1 MPIVKMEKLT
11 VIGLR
16 EERDPIMDTLM
27 RLGAVELIEQSTEKE
42 TTTEEEP
49 ALVPEH
55 QAVQGEVSLMS
66 RLEMAIDTAQRRH
79 PVKRKMFSGRR
90 QVDSAALMRVAEREE
105 DLLSKVARIEQN
117 QARLADL
124 RQQLGRLAT
133 LRELLQPW
141 TSLDLD
147 LQQQQTEHV
156 QVFLGSL
163 DTPEMLRQAE
173 AGLQDEVPESLL
185 TVLSEDEG
193 GLRCAA
199 ATLRSR
205 ADLVRSILRKAG
217 FNFLPDIDT
226 PGTPAEQLERI
237 SGEIRAIQQELA
249 NRDQELEE
257 LTRHG
262 ADFEVLHDFLLI
274 RHDRLKASTDL
285 PASRHTFWLQGWVPA
300 HLVKSVARGL
310 ESRYMVA
317 LSHEPAGPED
327 DYPIL
332 LKNSK
337 LVNPFVVIVEMF
349 SPPSSREQD
358 PTPLLAPF
366 FFFFFGMMLS
376 DIGYGLLL
384 SGLCALLLFKV
395 KAKGEM
401 ARMVRMLF
409 LCGISS
415 VIWGVLFGSFFGD
428 MVSVLSQ
435 GRLVIPPLWFN
446 PMDDATKLMIWSMI
460 FGVIHLFAGMGAKA
474 YLLFV
479 TGRGKDAV
487 LDIFPWYLII
497 IGLGIMI
504 GGIGGQLGLYIAV
517 AGASVLVLFGGRDSR
532 NPIMRLLKGLLSLYN
547 ITSYISDILSY
558 TRILALVL
566 ATSVIAMVVNLLG
579 FLGGPSITG
588 FFFYVLV
595 AILGHG
601 LNLALSALS
610 AYVHTSRLHY
620 VEFFGKFYDGGGRLW
635 RPLAIKTRYVDIVR
649 SPADEME
656 KA

>member
-16 EERDPIMDTLM
+16 EERDPVMDTLM
-27 RLGAVELIEQSTEKE
+27 RLGAVELIEPPTEQE
-42 TTTEEEP
+42 TNAEET
-49 ALVPEH
+49 ALVPER
-55 QAVQGEVSLMS
+55 QAIQGEISLMS
-66 RLEMAIDTAQRRH
+66 RLEMAIDIARRRH

-90 QVDSAALMRVAEREE
+90 QVDAATLIGVAGREKE
-105 DLLSKVARIEQN
+105 LLGQVSRIEQN
-117 QARLADL
+117 QTRIAEL
-124 RQQLGRLAT
+124 RQQLGHLAT
-133 LRELLQPW
+133 LRDLLQPW
-141 TSLDLD
+141 EGLDLD
-147 LQQQQTEHV
+147 LMQQQTAHV

-173 AGLQDEVPESLL
+173 SQLREEVPESLL

-205 ADLVRSILRKAG
+205 SDLARSILRKAG
-217 FNFLPDIDT
+217 FSPLPEIDT
-226 PGTPAEQLERI
+226 PGTPSEQLSRI
-237 SGEIRAIQQELA
+237 GGQIRDIQQELA
-249 NRDQELEE
+249 RREQELDE
-257 LTRHG
+257 LAQSG

-274 RHDRLKASTDL
+274 RHDRLKASSDL
-285 PASRHTFWLQGWVPA
+285 PGSQHTFWLQGWVPA

-310 ESRYMVA
+310 ESRFMVA

-327 DYPIL
+327 EYPIL
-332 LKNSK
+332 LRNSK
-337 LVNPFVVIVEMF
+337 LVKPYEVIVEMF
-349 SPPSSREQD
+349 SPPSTREQD

-401 ARMVRMLF
+401 GRMVKMLF

-415 VIWGVLFGSFFGD
+415 VIWGFLFGSFFGD

-435 GRLVIPPLWFN
+435 GRLVIPALWFN

-497 IGLGIMI
+497 AGLGILL
-504 GGIGGQLGLYIAV
+504 GGIGGQTGLYLAL
-517 AGASVLVLFGGRDSR
+517 AGAAVLVLFGGRGTR
-532 NPIMRLLKGLLSLYN
+532 NPVMRLLKGLLSLYD

-635 RPLAIKTRYVDIVR
+635 RPLTIKTRYVDIVR
-649 SPADEME
+649 SPAEAME

>member
-1 MPIVKMEKLT
+1 VPIVKMEKLT

-27 RLGAVELIEQSTEKE
+27 RLGAVELIEPPAEQE
-42 TTTEEEP
+42 TSAEEA
-49 ALVPEH
+49 ALVPER
-55 QAVQGEVSLMS
+55 QAIQGEISLMS
-66 RLEMAIDTAQRRH
+66 RLEMAIDIARRRH

-90 QVDSAALMRVAEREE
+90 QVDAATLMGVAGREKE
-105 DLLSKVARIEQN
+105 LLGQIARIEQN
-117 QARLADL
+117 QTRIAEL
-124 RQQLGRLAT
+124 RQQLGHLAT
-133 LRELLQPW
+133 LRDLLQPW
-141 TSLDLD
+141 EGLDLD
-147 LQQQQTEHV
+147 LKQQQTAHV

-173 AGLQDEVPESLL
+173 TQLREEVPESLL

-205 ADLVRSILRKAG
+205 SDLARSILRKAG
-217 FNFLPDIDT
+217 FSPLPEIDT
-226 PGTPAEQLERI
+226 PGTPSEQLSRI
-237 SGEIRAIQQELA
+237 SGQIREIQQELA
-249 NRDQELEE
+249 RREQELDE
-257 LTRHG
+257 LAQSG

-274 RHDRLKASTDL
+274 RHDRLKASSDL
-285 PASRHTFWLQGWVPA
+285 PGSQHTFWLQGWVPA

-310 ESRYMVA
+310 ESRFMVA

-327 DYPIL
+327 EYPIL
-332 LKNSK
+332 LSNSK
-337 LVNPFVVIVEMF
+337 LVKPYEVIVEMF
-349 SPPSSREQD
+349 SPPSTREQD

-401 ARMVRMLF
+401 GRMVKMLF

-415 VIWGVLFGSFFGD
+415 VIWGFLFGSFFGD

-435 GRLVIPPLWFN
+435 GRLVIPALWFN

-497 IGLGIMI
+497 AGLGILL
-504 GGIGGQLGLYIAV
+504 GGIGGQIGLYLAL
-517 AGASVLVLFGGRDSR
+517 AGAAVLVLFGGRGTR
-532 NPIMRLLKGLLSLYN
+532 NPVMRLLKGLLSLYD

-635 RPLAIKTRYVDIVR
+635 RPLTIKTRYVDIVR
-649 SPADEME
+649 SPAEAME

>member
-27 RLGAVELIEQSTEKE
+27 RLGAVELIEPPAEQE
-42 TTTEEEP
+42 TSAEEA
-49 ALVPEH
+49 ALVPER
-55 QAVQGEVSLMS
+55 QAIQGEISLMS
-66 RLEMAIDTAQRRH
+66 RLEMAIDIARRRH

-90 QVDSAALMRVAEREE
+90 QVDAATLMGVAGREKE
-105 DLLSKVARIEQN
+105 LLGQIARIEQN
-117 QARLADL
+117 QTRIAEL
-124 RQQLGRLAT
+124 RQQLGHLAT
-133 LRELLQPW
+133 LRDLLQPW
-141 TSLDLD
+141 EGLDLD
-147 LQQQQTEHV
+147 LKQQQTAHV

-173 AGLQDEVPESLL
+173 TQLREEVPESLL

-205 ADLVRSILRKAG
+205 SDLARSILRKAG
-217 FNFLPDIDT
+217 FSPLPEIDT
-226 PGTPAEQLERI
+226 PGTPSEQLSRI
-237 SGEIRAIQQELA
+237 SGQIREIQQELA
-249 NRDQELEE
+249 RREQELDE
-257 LTRHG
+257 LAQSG

-274 RHDRLKASTDL
+274 RHDRLKASSDL
-285 PASRHTFWLQGWVPA
+285 PGSHHTFWLQGWVPA

-310 ESRYMVA
+310 ESRFMVA

-327 DYPIL
+327 EYPIL
-332 LKNSK
+332 LSNSK
-337 LVNPFVVIVEMF
+337 LVKPYEVIVEMF
-349 SPPSSREQD
+349 SPPSTREQD

-401 ARMVRMLF
+401 GRMVKMLF

-415 VIWGVLFGSFFGD
+415 VIWGFLFGSFFGD

-435 GRLVIPPLWFN
+435 GRLVIPALWFN

-497 IGLGIMI
+497 AGLGILL
-504 GGIGGQLGLYIAV
+504 GGIGGQTGLYLALT
-517 AGASVLVLFGGRDSR
+517 GASVLVLFGGRGTR
-532 NPIMRLLKGLLSLYN
+532 NPVMRLLKGLLSLYD

-635 RPLAIKTRYVDIVR
+635 RPLTIKTRYVDIVR
-649 SPADEME
+649 SPAEAME

>member
-27 RLGAVELIEQSTEKE
+27 RLGAVELIEPPTEQE
-42 TTTEEEP
+42 TSAEEA
-49 ALVPEH
+49 ALVPER
-55 QAVQGEVSLMS
+55 QAIQGEISLMS
-66 RLEMAIDTAQRRH
+66 RLEMAIDIARRRH

-90 QVDSAALMRVAEREE
+90 QVDAATLMGVAGREKE
-105 DLLSKVARIEQN
+105 LLGQIARIEQN
-117 QARLADL
+117 QTRIAEL
-124 RQQLGRLAT
+124 RQQLGHLAT
-133 LRELLQPW
+133 LRDLLQPW
-141 TSLDLD
+141 EGLDLD
-147 LQQQQTEHV
+147 LKQQQTAHV

-173 AGLQDEVPESLL
+173 TQLREEVPESLL

-205 ADLVRSILRKAG
+205 SDLARSILRKAG
-217 FNFLPDIDT
+217 FSPLPEIDT
-226 PGTPAEQLERI
+226 PGTPSEQLSRI
-237 SGEIRAIQQELA
+237 SGQIREIQQELA
-249 NRDQELEE
+249 RREQELDE
-257 LTRHG
+257 LAQSG

-274 RHDRLKASTDL
+274 RHDRLKASSDL
-285 PASRHTFWLQGWVPA
+285 PGSQHTFWLQGWVPA

-310 ESRYMVA
+310 ESRFMVA

-327 DYPIL
+327 EYPIL
-332 LKNSK
+332 LSNSK
-337 LVNPFVVIVEMF
+337 LVKPYEVIVEMF
-349 SPPSSREQD
+349 SPPSTREQD

-401 ARMVRMLF
+401 GRMVKMLF

-415 VIWGVLFGSFFGD
+415 VIWGFLFGSFFGD

-435 GRLVIPPLWFN
+435 GRLVIPALWFN

-497 IGLGIMI
+497 AGLGILL
-504 GGIGGQLGLYIAV
+504 GGIGGQTGLYLAL
-517 AGASVLVLFGGRDSR
+517 AGAAVLVLFGGRGTR
-532 NPIMRLLKGLLSLYN
+532 NPVMRLLKGLLSLYD

-635 RPLAIKTRYVDIVR
+635 RPLTIKTRYVDIVR
-649 SPADEME
+649 SPAEAME

>member
-27 RLGAVELIEQSTEKE
+27 RLGAVELIEPPTEQE
-42 TTTEEEP
+42 TSAEEA
-49 ALVPEH
+49 ALVPER
-55 QAVQGEVSLMS
+55 QAIQGEISLMS
-66 RLEMAIDTAQRRH
+66 RLEMAIDIARRRH

-90 QVDSAALMRVAEREE
+90 QVDAATLMGVAGREKE
-105 DLLSKVARIEQN
+105 LLGQIARIEQN
-117 QARLADL
+117 QTRIAEL
-124 RQQLGRLAT
+124 RQQLGHLAT
-133 LRELLQPW
+133 LRDLLQPW
-141 TSLDLD
+141 EGLDLD
-147 LQQQQTEHV
+147 LKQQQTAHV

-173 AGLQDEVPESLL
+173 TQLREEVPESLL

-205 ADLVRSILRKAG
+205 SDLARSILRKAG
-217 FNFLPDIDT
+217 FSPLPEIDT
-226 PGTPAEQLERI
+226 PGTPSEQLSRI
-237 SGEIRAIQQELA
+237 SGQIREIQQELA
-249 NRDQELEE
+249 RREQELDE
-257 LTRHG
+257 LAQSG

-274 RHDRLKASTDL
+274 RHDRLKASSDL
-285 PASRHTFWLQGWVPA
+285 PGSHHTFWLQGWVPA

-310 ESRYMVA
+310 ESRFMVA

-327 DYPIL
+327 EYPIL
-332 LKNSK
+332 LSNSK
-337 LVNPFVVIVEMF
+337 LVKPYEVIVEMF
-349 SPPSSREQD
+349 SPPSTREQD

-401 ARMVRMLF
+401 GRMVKMLF

-415 VIWGVLFGSFFGD
+415 VIWGFLFGSFFGD

-435 GRLVIPPLWFN
+435 GRLVIPALWFN

-497 IGLGIMI
+497 AGLGILL
-504 GGIGGQLGLYIAV
+504 GGIGGQIGLYLAL
-517 AGASVLVLFGGRDSR
+517 AGAAVLVLFGGRGTR
-532 NPIMRLLKGLLSLYN
+532 NPVMRLLKGLLSLYD

-635 RPLAIKTRYVDIVR
+635 RPLTIKTRYVDIVR
-649 SPADEME
+649 SPAEAME

>member
-16 EERDPIMDTLM
+16 EERDPVMDTLM
-27 RLGAVELIEQSTEKE
+27 RLGAVELIEPPTEQE
-42 TTTEEEP
+42 TNAEET
-49 ALVPEH
+49 ALVPER
-55 QAVQGEVSLMS
+55 QAIQGEISLMS
-66 RLEMAIDTAQRRH
+66 RLEMAIDIARRRH

-90 QVDSAALMRVAEREE
+90 QVDAATLIGVAGREKE
-105 DLLSKVARIEQN
+105 LLGQVSRIEQN
-117 QARLADL
+117 QTRIAEL
-124 RQQLGRLAT
+124 RQQLGHLAT
-133 LRELLQPW
+133 LRDLLQPW
-141 TSLDLD
+141 EGLDLD
-147 LQQQQTEHV
+147 LMQQQTAHV

-173 AGLQDEVPESLL
+173 SQLREEVPESLL

-205 ADLVRSILRKAG
+205 SDLARSILRKAG
-217 FNFLPDIDT
+217 FSPLPEIDT
-226 PGTPAEQLERI
+226 PGTPSEQLSRI
-237 SGEIRAIQQELA
+237 GGQIRDIQQELA
-249 NRDQELEE
+249 RREQELDE
-257 LTRHG
+257 LAQSG

-274 RHDRLKASTDL
+274 RHDRLKASSDL
-285 PASRHTFWLQGWVPA
+285 PGSQHTFWLQGWVPA

-310 ESRYMVA
+310 ESRFMVA

-327 DYPIL
+327 EYPIL
-332 LKNSK
+332 LRNSK
-337 LVNPFVVIVEMF
+337 LVKPYEVIVEMF
-349 SPPSSREQD
+349 SPPSTREQD

-401 ARMVRMLF
+401 GRMVKMLF

-415 VIWGVLFGSFFGD
+415 VIWGFLFGSFFGD

-435 GRLVIPPLWFN
+435 GRLVIPALWFN

-497 IGLGIMI
+497 AGLGILL
-504 GGIGGQLGLYIAV
+504 GGIGGQTGLYLALS
-517 AGASVLVLFGGRDSR
+517 GAAVLVLFGGRGTR
-532 NPIMRLLKGLLSLYN
+532 NPVMRLLKGLLSLYD

-635 RPLAIKTRYVDIVR
+635 RPLTIKTRYVDIVR
-649 SPADEME
+649 SPAEAME

>member
-1 MPIVKMEKLT
+1 VPIVKMEKLT

-27 RLGAVELIEQSTEKE
+27 RLGAVELIEPPTEQE
-42 TTTEEEP
+42 TSAEEA
-49 ALVPEH
+49 ALVPER
-55 QAVQGEVSLMS
+55 QAIQGEISLMS
-66 RLEMAIDTAQRRH
+66 RLEMAIDIARRRH

-90 QVDSAALMRVAEREE
+90 QVDAATLMGVAGREKE
-105 DLLSKVARIEQN
+105 LLGQIARIEQN
-117 QARLADL
+117 QTRIAEL
-124 RQQLGRLAT
+124 RQQLGHLAT
-133 LRELLQPW
+133 LRDLLQPW
-141 TSLDLD
+141 EGLDLD
-147 LQQQQTEHV
+147 LKQQQTAHV

-173 AGLQDEVPESLL
+173 TQLREEVPESLL

-205 ADLVRSILRKAG
+205 SDLARSILRKAG
-217 FNFLPDIDT
+217 FSPLPEIDT
-226 PGTPAEQLERI
+226 PGTPSEQLSRI
-237 SGEIRAIQQELA
+237 SGQIREIQQELA
-249 NRDQELEE
+249 RREQELDE
-257 LTRHG
+257 LAQSG

-274 RHDRLKASTDL
+274 RHDRLKASSDL
-285 PASRHTFWLQGWVPA
+285 PGSQHTFWLQGWVPA

-310 ESRYMVA
+310 ESRFMVA

-327 DYPIL
+327 EYPIL
-332 LKNSK
+332 LSNSK
-337 LVNPFVVIVEMF
+337 LVKPYEVIVEMF
-349 SPPSSREQD
+349 SPPSTREQD

-401 ARMVRMLF
+401 GRMVKMLF

-415 VIWGVLFGSFFGD
+415 VIWGFLFGSFFGD

-435 GRLVIPPLWFN
+435 GRLVIPALWFN

-497 IGLGIMI
+497 AGLGILL
-504 GGIGGQLGLYIAV
+504 GGIGGQTGLYLALT
-517 AGASVLVLFGGRDSR
+517 GASVLVLFGGRGTR
-532 NPIMRLLKGLLSLYN
+532 NPVMRLLKGLLSLYD

-635 RPLAIKTRYVDIVR
+635 RPLTIKTRYVDIVR
-649 SPADEME
+649 SPAEAME

>member
-27 RLGAVELIEQSTEKE
+27 RLGAVELIEPPTEQE
-42 TTTEEEP
+42 TSAEEA
-49 ALVPEH
+49 ALVPER
-55 QAVQGEVSLMS
+55 QAIQGEISLMS
-66 RLEMAIDTAQRRH
+66 RLEMAIDIARRRH

-90 QVDSAALMRVAEREE
+90 QVDAATLMGVAGREKE
-105 DLLSKVARIEQN
+105 LLGQIARIEQN
-117 QARLADL
+117 QTRIAEL
-124 RQQLGRLAT
+124 RQQLGHLAT
-133 LRELLQPW
+133 LRDLLQPW
-141 TSLDLD
+141 EGLDLD
-147 LQQQQTEHV
+147 LKQQQTAHV

-173 AGLQDEVPESLL
+173 TQLREEVPESLL

-205 ADLVRSILRKAG
+205 SDLARSILRKAG
-217 FNFLPDIDT
+217 FSPLPEIDT
-226 PGTPAEQLERI
+226 PGTPSEQLSRI
-237 SGEIRAIQQELA
+237 SGQIREIQQELA
-249 NRDQELEE
+249 RREQELDE
-257 LTRHG
+257 LAQSG

-274 RHDRLKASTDL
+274 RHDRLKASSDL
-285 PASRHTFWLQGWVPA
+285 PGSQHTFWLQGWVPA

-310 ESRYMVA
+310 ESRFMVA

-327 DYPIL
+327 EYPIL
-332 LKNSK
+332 LSNSK
-337 LVNPFVVIVEMF
+337 LVKPYEVIVEMF
-349 SPPSSREQD
+349 SPPSTREQD

-401 ARMVRMLF
+401 GRMVKMLF

-415 VIWGVLFGSFFGD
+415 VIWGFLFGSFFGD

-435 GRLVIPPLWFN
+435 GRLVIPALWFN

-497 IGLGIMI
+497 AGLGILL
-504 GGIGGQLGLYIAV
+504 GGIGGQTGLYLALT
-517 AGASVLVLFGGRDSR
+517 GASVLVLFGGRGTR
-532 NPIMRLLKGLLSLYN
+532 NPVMRLLKGLLSLYD

-635 RPLAIKTRYVDIVR
+635 RPLTIKTRYVDIVR
-649 SPADEME
+649 SPAEAME

>member
-1 MPIVKMEKLT
+1 VPIVKMEKLT

-16 EERDPIMDTLM
+16 EERDPVMDTLM
-27 RLGAVELIEQSTEKE
+27 RLGAVELIEPPTEQE
-42 TTTEEEP
+42 TNAEET
-49 ALVPEH
+49 ALVPER
-55 QAVQGEVSLMS
+55 QAIQGEISLMS
-66 RLEMAIDTAQRRH
+66 RLEMAIDIARRRH

-90 QVDSAALMRVAEREE
+90 QVDAATLMGVAGREKE
-105 DLLSKVARIEQN
+105 LLGQVSRIEQN
-117 QARLADL
+117 QTRIAEL
-124 RQQLGRLAT
+124 RQQLGHLAT
-133 LRELLQPW
+133 LRDLLQPW
-141 TSLDLD
+141 EGLDLD
-147 LQQQQTEHV
+147 LMQQQTAHV

-173 AGLQDEVPESLL
+173 SQLREEVPESLL

-205 ADLVRSILRKAG
+205 SDLARSILRKAG
-217 FNFLPDIDT
+217 FSPLPEIDT
-226 PGTPAEQLERI
+226 PGTPSEQLSRI
-237 SGEIRAIQQELA
+237 GGQIRDIQQELA
-249 NRDQELEE
+249 RREQELDE
-257 LTRHG
+257 LAQSG

-274 RHDRLKASTDL
+274 RHDRLKASSDL
-285 PASRHTFWLQGWVPA
+285 PGSQHTFWLQGWVPA

-310 ESRYMVA
+310 ESRFMVA

-327 DYPIL
+327 EYPIL
-332 LKNSK
+332 LRNSK
-337 LVNPFVVIVEMF
+337 LVKPYEVIVEMF
-349 SPPSSREQD
+349 SPPSTREQD

-401 ARMVRMLF
+401 GRMVKMLF

-415 VIWGVLFGSFFGD
+415 VIWGFLFGSFFGD

-435 GRLVIPPLWFN
+435 GRLVIPALWFN

-497 IGLGIMI
+497 AGLGILL
-504 GGIGGQLGLYIAV
+504 GGIGGQTGLYLAL
-517 AGASVLVLFGGRDSR
+517 AGAAVLVLFGGRGTR
-532 NPIMRLLKGLLSLYN
+532 NPVMRLLKGLLSLYD

-588 FFFYVLV
+588 FLFYVLV

-635 RPLAIKTRYVDIVR
+635 RPLTIKTRYVDIVR
-649 SPADEME
+649 SPAEAME

>member
-27 RLGAVELIEQSTEKE
+27 RLGAVELIEPPAEQE
-42 TTTEEEP
+42 TSAEEA
-49 ALVPEH
+49 ALVPER
-55 QAVQGEVSLMS
+55 QAIQGEISLMS
-66 RLEMAIDTAQRRH
+66 RLEMAIDIARRRH

-90 QVDSAALMRVAEREE
+90 QVDAATLMGVAGREKE
-105 DLLSKVARIEQN
+105 LLGQIARIEQN
-117 QARLADL
+117 QTRIAEL
-124 RQQLGRLAT
+124 RQQLGHLAT
-133 LRELLQPW
+133 LRDLLQPW
-141 TSLDLD
+141 EGLDLD
-147 LQQQQTEHV
+147 LKQQQTAHV

-173 AGLQDEVPESLL
+173 TQLREEVPESLL

-205 ADLVRSILRKAG
+205 SDLARSILRKAG
-217 FNFLPDIDT
+217 FSPLPEIDT
-226 PGTPAEQLERI
+226 PGTPSEQLSRI
-237 SGEIRAIQQELA
+237 SGQIREIQQELA
-249 NRDQELEE
+249 RREQELDE
-257 LTRHG
+257 LAQSG

-274 RHDRLKASTDL
+274 RHDRLKASSDL
-285 PASRHTFWLQGWVPA
+285 PGSQHTFWLQGWVPA

-310 ESRYMVA
+310 ESRFMVA

-327 DYPIL
+327 EYPIL
-332 LKNSK
+332 LSNSK
-337 LVNPFVVIVEMF
+337 LVKPYEVIVEMF
-349 SPPSSREQD
+349 SPPSTREQD

-401 ARMVRMLF
+401 GRMVKMLF

-415 VIWGVLFGSFFGD
+415 VIWGFLFGSFFGD

-435 GRLVIPPLWFN
+435 GRLVIPALWFN

-497 IGLGIMI
+497 AGLGILL
-504 GGIGGQLGLYIAV
+504 GGIGGQTGLYLALT
-517 AGASVLVLFGGRDSR
+517 GASVLVLFGGRGTR
-532 NPIMRLLKGLLSLYN
+532 NPVMRLLKGLLSLYD

-635 RPLAIKTRYVDIVR
+635 RPLTIKTRYVDIVR
-649 SPADEME
+649 SPAEAME

>member
-27 RLGAVELIEQSTEKE
+27 RLGAVELIEPPTEQE
-42 TTTEEEP
+42 TSAEEA
-49 ALVPEH
+49 ALVPER
-55 QAVQGEVSLMS
+55 QAIQGEISLMS
-66 RLEMAIDTAQRRH
+66 RLEMAIDIARRRH

-90 QVDSAALMRVAEREE
+90 QVDAATLMGVAGREKE
-105 DLLSKVARIEQN
+105 LLGQIARIEQN
-117 QARLADL
+117 QTRIAEL
-124 RQQLGRLAT
+124 RQQLGHLAT
-133 LRELLQPW
+133 LRDLLQPW
-141 TSLDLD
+141 EGLDLD
-147 LQQQQTEHV
+147 LKQQQTAHV

-173 AGLQDEVPESLL
+173 TQLREEVPESLL

-205 ADLVRSILRKAG
+205 SDLARSILRKAG
-217 FNFLPDIDT
+217 FSPLPEIDT
-226 PGTPAEQLERI
+226 PGTPSEQLSRI
-237 SGEIRAIQQELA
+237 SGQIREIQQELA
-249 NRDQELEE
+249 RREQELDE
-257 LTRHG
+257 LAQSG

-274 RHDRLKASTDL
+274 RHDRLKASSDL
-285 PASRHTFWLQGWVPA
+285 PGSQHTFWLQGWVPA

-310 ESRYMVA
+310 ESRFMVA

-327 DYPIL
+327 EYPIL
-332 LKNSK
+332 LSNSK
-337 LVNPFVVIVEMF
+337 LVKPYEVIVEMF
-349 SPPSSREQD
+349 SPPSTREQD

-401 ARMVRMLF
+401 GRMVKMLF

-415 VIWGVLFGSFFGD
+415 VIWGFLFGSFFGD

-435 GRLVIPPLWFN
+435 GRLVIPALWFN

-497 IGLGIMI
+497 AGLGILL
-504 GGIGGQLGLYIAV
+504 GGIGGQIGLYLAL
-517 AGASVLVLFGGRDSR
+517 AGAAVLVLFGGRGTR
-532 NPIMRLLKGLLSLYN
+532 NPVMRLLKGLLSLYD

-635 RPLAIKTRYVDIVR
+635 RPLTIKTRYVDIVR
-649 SPADEME
+649 SPAEAME

>member
-27 RLGAVELIEQSTEKE
+27 RLGAVELIEPPTEQE
-42 TTTEEEP
+42 TSAEEA
-49 ALVPEH
+49 ALVPER
-55 QAVQGEVSLMS
+55 QAIQGEISLMS
-66 RLEMAIDTAQRRH
+66 RLEMAIDIARRRH

-90 QVDSAALMRVAEREE
+90 QVDAATLMGVAGREKE
-105 DLLSKVARIEQN
+105 LLGQIARIEQN
-117 QARLADL
+117 QTRIAEL
-124 RQQLGRLAT
+124 RQQLGHLAT
-133 LRELLQPW
+133 LRDLLQPW
-141 TSLDLD
+141 EGLDLD
-147 LQQQQTEHV
+147 LKQQQTAHV

-173 AGLQDEVPESLL
+173 TQLREEVPESLL

-205 ADLVRSILRKAG
+205 SDLARSILRKAG
-217 FNFLPDIDT
+217 FSPLPEIDT
-226 PGTPAEQLERI
+226 PGTPSEQLSRI
-237 SGEIRAIQQELA
+237 SGQIREIQQELA
-249 NRDQELEE
+249 RREQELDE
-257 LTRHG
+257 LAQSG

-274 RHDRLKASTDL
+274 RHDRLKASSDL
-285 PASRHTFWLQGWVPA
+285 PGSQHTFWLQGWVPA

-310 ESRYMVA
+310 ESRFMVA

-327 DYPIL
+327 EYPIL
-332 LKNSK
+332 LSNSK
-337 LVNPFVVIVEMF
+337 LVKPYEVIVEMF
-349 SPPSSREQD
+349 SPPSTREQD

-401 ARMVRMLF
+401 GRMVKMLF

-415 VIWGVLFGSFFGD
+415 VIWGFLFGSFFGD

-435 GRLVIPPLWFN
+435 GRLVIPALWFN

-497 IGLGIMI
+497 AGLGILL
-504 GGIGGQLGLYIAV
+504 GGIGGQIGLYLAL
-517 AGASVLVLFGGRDSR
+517 AGAAVLVLFGGRGTR
-532 NPIMRLLKGLLSLYN
+532 NPVMRLLKGLLSLYD

-558 TRILALVL
+558 TRILA
-566 ATSVIAMVVNLLG
+566 
-579 FLGGPSITG
+579 
-588 FFFYVLV
+588 
-595 AILGHG
+595 
-601 LNLALSALS
+601 
-610 AYVHTSRLHY
+610 
-620 VEFFGKFYDGGGRLW
+620 
-635 RPLAIKTRYVDIVR
+635 
-649 SPADEME
+649 
-656 KA
+656 

>member
-16 EERDPIMDTLM
+16 EERDPVMDTLM
-27 RLGAVELIEQSTEKE
+27 RLGAVELIEPPTEQE
-42 TTTEEEP
+42 TNAEET
-49 ALVPEH
+49 ALVPER
-55 QAVQGEVSLMS
+55 QAIQGEISLMS
-66 RLEMAIDTAQRRH
+66 RLEMAIDIARRRH

-90 QVDSAALMRVAEREE
+90 QVDAATLMGVAGREKE
-105 DLLSKVARIEQN
+105 LLGQVSRIEQN
-117 QARLADL
+117 QTRIAEL
-124 RQQLGRLAT
+124 RQQLGHLAT
-133 LRELLQPW
+133 LRDLLQPW
-141 TSLDLD
+141 EGLDLD
-147 LQQQQTEHV
+147 LMQQQTAHV

-173 AGLQDEVPESLL
+173 SQLREEVPESLL

-205 ADLVRSILRKAG
+205 SDLARSILRKAG
-217 FNFLPDIDT
+217 FSPLPEIDT
-226 PGTPAEQLERI
+226 PGTPSEQLSRI
-237 SGEIRAIQQELA
+237 GGQIRDIQQELA
-249 NRDQELEE
+249 RREQELDE
-257 LTRHG
+257 LAQSG

-274 RHDRLKASTDL
+274 RHDRLKASSDL
-285 PASRHTFWLQGWVPA
+285 PGSQHTFWLQGWVPA

-310 ESRYMVA
+310 ESRFMVA

-327 DYPIL
+327 EYPIL
-332 LKNSK
+332 LRNSK
-337 LVNPFVVIVEMF
+337 LVKPYEVIVEMF
-349 SPPSSREQD
+349 SPPSTREQD

-401 ARMVRMLF
+401 GRMVKMLF

-415 VIWGVLFGSFFGD
+415 VIWGFLFGSFFGD

-435 GRLVIPPLWFN
+435 GRLVIPALWFN

-497 IGLGIMI
+497 AGLGILL
-504 GGIGGQLGLYIAV
+504 GGIGGQTGLYLALS
-517 AGASVLVLFGGRDSR
+517 GAAVLVLFGGRGTR
-532 NPIMRLLKGLLSLYN
+532 NPVMRLLKGLLSLYD

-635 RPLAIKTRYVDIVR
+635 RPLTIKTRYVDIVR
-649 SPADEME
+649 SPAEAME

>member
-27 RLGAVELIEQSTEKE
+27 RLGAVELIEPPTEQE
-42 TTTEEEP
+42 TSAEEA
-49 ALVPEH
+49 ALVPER
-55 QAVQGEVSLMS
+55 QAIQGEISLMS
-66 RLEMAIDTAQRRH
+66 RLEMAIDIARRRH

-90 QVDSAALMRVAEREE
+90 QVDAATLMGVAGREKE
-105 DLLSKVARIEQN
+105 LLGQVARIEQN
-117 QARLADL
+117 QTRIAEL
-124 RQQLGRLAT
+124 RQQLGHLAT
-133 LRELLQPW
+133 LRDLLQPW
-141 TSLDLD
+141 EGLDLD
-147 LQQQQTEHV
+147 LKQQQTAHV

-173 AGLQDEVPESLL
+173 TQLREEVPESLL

-205 ADLVRSILRKAG
+205 SDLARSILRKAG
-217 FNFLPDIDT
+217 FSPLPEIDT
-226 PGTPAEQLERI
+226 PGTPSEQLSRI
-237 SGEIRAIQQELA
+237 SGQIREIQQELA
-249 NRDQELEE
+249 RREQELDE
-257 LTRHG
+257 LAQSG

-274 RHDRLKASTDL
+274 RHDRLKASSDL
-285 PASRHTFWLQGWVPA
+285 PGSQHTFWLQGWVPA

-310 ESRYMVA
+310 ESRFMVA

-327 DYPIL
+327 EYPIL
-332 LKNSK
+332 LSNSK
-337 LVNPFVVIVEMF
+337 LVKPYEVIVEMF
-349 SPPSSREQD
+349 SPPSTREQD

-401 ARMVRMLF
+401 GRMVKMLF

-415 VIWGVLFGSFFGD
+415 VIWGFLFGSFFGD

-435 GRLVIPPLWFN
+435 GRLVIPALWFN

-497 IGLGIMI
+497 AGLGILL
-504 GGIGGQLGLYIAV
+504 GGIGGQIGLYLAL
-517 AGASVLVLFGGRDSR
+517 AGAAVLVLFGGRGTR
-532 NPIMRLLKGLLSLYN
+532 NPVMRLLKGLLSLYD

-635 RPLAIKTRYVDIVR
+635 RPLTIKTRYVDIVR
-649 SPADEME
+649 SPAEAME

>member
-1 MPIVKMEKLT
+1 MEKLT

-27 RLGAVELIEQSTEKE
+27 RLGAVELIEPPAEQE
-42 TTTEEEP
+42 TSAEEA
-49 ALVPEH
+49 ALVPER
-55 QAVQGEVSLMS
+55 QAIQGEISLMS
-66 RLEMAIDTAQRRH
+66 RLEMAIDIARRRH

-90 QVDSAALMRVAEREE
+90 QVDAATLMGVAGREKE
-105 DLLSKVARIEQN
+105 LLGQIARIEQN
-117 QARLADL
+117 QTRIAEL
-124 RQQLGRLAT
+124 RQQLGHLAT
-133 LRELLQPW
+133 LRDLLQPW
-141 TSLDLD
+141 EGLDLD
-147 LQQQQTEHV
+147 LKQQQTAHV

-173 AGLQDEVPESLL
+173 TQLREEVPESLL

-205 ADLVRSILRKAG
+205 SDLARSILRKAG
-217 FNFLPDIDT
+217 FSPLPEIDT
-226 PGTPAEQLERI
+226 PGTPSEQLSRI
-237 SGEIRAIQQELA
+237 SGQIREIQQELA
-249 NRDQELEE
+249 RREQELDE
-257 LTRHG
+257 LAQSG

-274 RHDRLKASTDL
+274 RHDRLKASSDL
-285 PASRHTFWLQGWVPA
+285 PGSHHTFWLQGWVPA

-310 ESRYMVA
+310 ESRFMVA

-327 DYPIL
+327 EYPIL
-332 LKNSK
+332 LSNSK
-337 LVNPFVVIVEMF
+337 LVKPYEVIVEMF
-349 SPPSSREQD
+349 SPPSTREQD

-401 ARMVRMLF
+401 GRMVKMLF

-415 VIWGVLFGSFFGD
+415 VIWGFLFGSFFGD

-435 GRLVIPPLWFN
+435 GRLVIPALWFN

-497 IGLGIMI
+497 AGLGILL
-504 GGIGGQLGLYIAV
+504 GGIGGQTGLYLALT
-517 AGASVLVLFGGRDSR
+517 GASVLVLFGGRGTR
-532 NPIMRLLKGLLSLYN
+532 NPVMRLLKGLLSLYD

-635 RPLAIKTRYVDIVR
+635 RPLTIKTRYVDIVR
-649 SPADEME
+649 SPAEAME

>member
-16 EERDPIMDTLM
+16 EERDPVMDTLM
-27 RLGAVELIEQSTEKE
+27 RLGAVELIEPPTEQE
-42 TTTEEEP
+42 TNAEET
-49 ALVPEH
+49 ALVPER
-55 QAVQGEVSLMS
+55 QAIQGEISLMS
-66 RLEMAIDTAQRRH
+66 RLEMAIDIARRRH

-90 QVDSAALMRVAEREE
+90 QVDAATLMGVAGREKE
-105 DLLSKVARIEQN
+105 LLGQVSRIEQN
-117 QARLADL
+117 QTRIAEL
-124 RQQLGRLAT
+124 RQQLGHLAT
-133 LRELLQPW
+133 LRDLLQPW
-141 TSLDLD
+141 EGLDLD
-147 LQQQQTEHV
+147 LMQQQTAHV

-173 AGLQDEVPESLL
+173 SQLREEVPESLL

-205 ADLVRSILRKAG
+205 SDLARSILRKAG
-217 FNFLPDIDT
+217 FSPLPEIDT
-226 PGTPAEQLERI
+226 PGTPSEQLSRI
-237 SGEIRAIQQELA
+237 GGQIRDIQQELA
-249 NRDQELEE
+249 RREQELDE
-257 LTRHG
+257 LAQSG

-274 RHDRLKASTDL
+274 RHDRLKASSDL
-285 PASRHTFWLQGWVPA
+285 PGSQHTFWLQGWVPA

-310 ESRYMVA
+310 ESRFMVA

-327 DYPIL
+327 EYPIL
-332 LKNSK
+332 LRNSK
-337 LVNPFVVIVEMF
+337 LVKPYEVIVEMF
-349 SPPSSREQD
+349 SPPSTREQD

-401 ARMVRMLF
+401 GRMVKMLF

-415 VIWGVLFGSFFGD
+415 VIWGFLFGSFFGD

-435 GRLVIPPLWFN
+435 GRLVIPALWFN

-497 IGLGIMI
+497 AGLGILL
-504 GGIGGQLGLYIAV
+504 GGIGGQTGLYLAL
-517 AGASVLVLFGGRDSR
+517 AGAAVLVLFGGRGTR
-532 NPIMRLLKGLLSLYN
+532 NPVMRLLKGLLSLYD

-588 FFFYVLV
+588 FLFYVLV

-635 RPLAIKTRYVDIVR
+635 RPLTIKTRYVDIVR
-649 SPADEME
+649 SPAEAME

>member
-1 MPIVKMEKLT
+1 MEKLT

-27 RLGAVELIEQSTEKE
+27 RLGAVELIEPPTEQE
-42 TTTEEEP
+42 TSAEEA
-49 ALVPEH
+49 ALVPER
-55 QAVQGEVSLMS
+55 QAIQGEISLMS
-66 RLEMAIDTAQRRH
+66 RLEMAIDIARRRH

-90 QVDSAALMRVAEREE
+90 QVDAATLMGVAGREKE
-105 DLLSKVARIEQN
+105 LLGQIARIEQN
-117 QARLADL
+117 QTRIAEL
-124 RQQLGRLAT
+124 RQQLGHLAT
-133 LRELLQPW
+133 LRDLLQPW
-141 TSLDLD
+141 EGLDLD
-147 LQQQQTEHV
+147 LKQQQTAHV

-173 AGLQDEVPESLL
+173 TQLREEVPESLL

-205 ADLVRSILRKAG
+205 SDLARSILRKAG
-217 FNFLPDIDT
+217 FSPLPEIDT
-226 PGTPAEQLERI
+226 PGTPSEQLSRI
-237 SGEIRAIQQELA
+237 SGQIREIQQELA
-249 NRDQELEE
+249 RREQELDE
-257 LTRHG
+257 LAQSG

-274 RHDRLKASTDL
+274 RHDRLKASSDL
-285 PASRHTFWLQGWVPA
+285 PGSHHTFWLQGWVPA

-310 ESRYMVA
+310 ESRFMVA

-327 DYPIL
+327 EYPIL
-332 LKNSK
+332 LSNSK
-337 LVNPFVVIVEMF
+337 LVKPYEVIVEMF
-349 SPPSSREQD
+349 SPPSTREQD

-401 ARMVRMLF
+401 GRMVKMLF

-415 VIWGVLFGSFFGD
+415 VIWGFLFGSFFGD

-435 GRLVIPPLWFN
+435 GRLVIPALWFN

-497 IGLGIMI
+497 AGLGILL
-504 GGIGGQLGLYIAV
+504 GGIGGQIGLYLAL
-517 AGASVLVLFGGRDSR
+517 AGAAVLVLFGGRGTR
-532 NPIMRLLKGLLSLYN
+532 NPVMRLLKGLLSLYD

-635 RPLAIKTRYVDIVR
+635 RPLTIKTRYVDIVR
-649 SPADEME
+649 SPAEAME